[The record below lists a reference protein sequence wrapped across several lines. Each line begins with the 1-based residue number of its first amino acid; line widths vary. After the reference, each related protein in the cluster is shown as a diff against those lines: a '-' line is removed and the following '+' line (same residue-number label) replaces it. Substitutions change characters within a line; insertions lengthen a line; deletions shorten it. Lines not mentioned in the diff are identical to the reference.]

1 MKSKLKILSIVGTR
15 PEVIKM
21 APVILEL
28 SKHPGRIESVVV
40 STDTVIRGMDDMMR
54 LGDVKIGEWI
64 TVIGAPNESGQIGAR
79 FIRVFTSS
87 SSLPMDGN

>member
-40 STDTVIRGMDDMMR
+40 ST
-54 LGDVKIGEWI
+54 
-64 TVIGAPNESGQIGAR
+64 A
-79 FIRVFTSS
+79 
-87 SSLPMDGN
+87 